1 MVGQG
6 GYGKVYKVLHKT
18 TGAVHA
24 MKCLKKADIIKQKS
38 LQSLELE
45 KDILL
50 HVKHP
55 FMVSMDYIF
64 QNQSY
69 VFFVM
74 DFVEGGELFRHLTN
88 IRRFK
93 ED

>member
-1 MVGQG
+1 
-6 GYGKVYKVLHKT
+6 
-18 TGAVHA
+18 
-24 MKCLKKADIIKQKS
+24 MKCLKKSDIIKSHSLES
-38 LQSLELE
+38 LQLE

-50 HVKHP
+50 HVNHP

-74 DFVEGGELFRHLTN
+74 DFVEGGELFRHLT
-88 IRRFK
+88 
-93 ED
+93 